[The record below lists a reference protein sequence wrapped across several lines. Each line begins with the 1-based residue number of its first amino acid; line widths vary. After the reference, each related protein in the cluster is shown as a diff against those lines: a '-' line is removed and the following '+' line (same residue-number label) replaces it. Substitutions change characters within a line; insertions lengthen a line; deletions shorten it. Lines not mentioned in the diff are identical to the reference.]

1 MLDLLKNVY
10 LFDIDSIGN
19 DIERIQQE
27 YQDILDKKEIN
38 WEEINKARAILYFLG
53 HIFTEKIAFE
63 SLERRIK
70 FIQPKI
76 SLDNFL
82 LVIDSQDKEILEK
95 YKNNKKFEQLKKFYL
110 IVKSIKNRVN
120 RDSTYLDEETFN
132 KKFKRL
138 KPKDYF

>member
-1 MLDLLKNVY
+1 MLKNVY
-10 LFDIDSIGN
+10 LFDIYKIDS
-19 DIERIQQE
+19 DIERLWRQ
-27 YQDILDKKEIN
+27 YQDILDKKEVN

-53 HIFTEKIAFE
+53 HIFTEKIALE

-76 SLDNFL
+76 FIDDFL
-82 LVIDSQDKEILEK
+82 LAIDSRDRKILKK
-95 YKNNKKFEQLKKFYL
+95 YKNNKKFSQLQEFYL

-132 KKFKRL
+132 EKFSQL
-138 KPKDYF
+138 KPKNYF

>member
-1 MLDLLKNVY
+1 MLNLLKNVY
-10 LFDIDSIGN
+10 LFDIDGIVN
-19 DIERIQQE
+19 DIERLWKE
-27 YQDILDKKEIN
+27 YQNILDKKEAN

-53 HIFTEKIAFE
+53 HIFTEKIALE
-63 SLERRIK
+63 SLERRII

-82 LVIDSQDKEILEK
+82 LAIDSQDEKILEK
-95 YKNNKKFEQLKKFYL
+95 YKNNKKFSQLQKFYL